1 MNKKFGLITAIC
13 MVVGI
18 VIGSGVFFKVQNILE
33 ITGGNVI
40 SGVLALVIGGII
52 MIVCATSFSFLATKY
67 TKINGVVDYSSET
80 VGKGYGNMVAWFL
93 AVIYYPAMTSVLVWV
108 TARYT
113 GVLFGWDITG
123 SNVMTLGMIY
133 LVGILAVNAFAP
145 ILAGKL
151 QVTTTVIKLVPLFLM
166 GFVGLIYGLVNNVAI
181 FEVVDGVVVKTGKD
195 SLQILIE
202 NFKSSINFDFKSML
216 KALVAAAFAYEG
228 WMIATSISEELHEAK
243 KNLPI
248 ALFFGTI
255 IIMIVYVLYYLGVT
269 GGATTDV
276 LIYGGAQYAFLQI
289 FGSFFGTLLNVFIV
303 ISCIGTLNGL
313 MVATTRAFYTIGK
326 REASSRFDM
335 FKTVDKDTNM
345 PMNSVVIGVVLIGIW
360 YVFFY
365 GANLTQSWFGNF
377 VFDSSE
383 LPIIT
388 MYGMYFPIFINMIR
402 KERKELGVFKGVV
415 LPILALISS
424 GFMVFSAI
432 YSHGISVVYY
442 MIVYVILMALGI
454 LLFKLPNKIKK
465 EN

>member
-1 MNKKFGLITAIC
+1 MTKKYGLLTAIC
-13 MVVGI
+13 MVVGV

-33 ITGGNVI
+33 ITEGNVI
-40 SGVLALVIGGII
+40 TGVLALVIGGVI
-52 MIVCATSFSFLATKY
+52 MIICATTFSLLATKY
-67 TKINGVVDYSSET
+67 TKINGVVDYSHET
-80 VGKGYGNMVAWFL
+80 VGKSYGNMMAWFL
-93 AVIYYPAMTSVLVWV
+93 ATIYYPAMTSVLVWV

-123 SNVMTLGMIY
+123 ANVMTLGVVY

-151 QVTTTVIKLVPLFLM
+151 QVTTTAIKLIPLFLM
-166 GFVGLIYGLVNNVAI
+166 GFVGLIYGLINNVSI
-181 FEVVDGVVVKTGKD
+181 FEVVDGEVVKTGKD
-195 SLQILIE
+195 SFQILIE
-202 NFKSSINFDFKSML
+202 NFKASTGFNFKSML

-228 WMIATSISEELHEAK
+228 WMIATSISEELHNAK

-248 ALFFGTI
+248 ALLFGTI
-255 IIMIVYVLYYLGVT
+255 IIMVVYVLYYLGVT

-276 LIYGGAQYAFLQI
+276 LIHGGAQYAFLQI
-289 FGSFFGTLLNVFIV
+289 FGSFFGTLLNVFVV

-326 REASSRFDM
+326 RDASNRFDM
-335 FKTVDKDTNM
+335 FKTIDKDTNM
-345 PMNSVVIGVVLIGIW
+345 PMNSVVIGLVLIGVW

-365 GANLTQSWFGNF
+365 GANLTESWFGNF

-402 KERKELGVFKGVV
+402 KERKELGIIKGII
-415 LPILALISS
+415 LPIAALISS
-424 GFMVFSAI
+424 GFMVFAAI
-432 YSHGISVVYY
+432 YSHGISVAYY
-442 MIVYVILMALGI
+442 MIAFVVIMALGI
-454 LLFKLPNKIKK
+454 LLFKLPVKEKK
-465 EN
+465 EI